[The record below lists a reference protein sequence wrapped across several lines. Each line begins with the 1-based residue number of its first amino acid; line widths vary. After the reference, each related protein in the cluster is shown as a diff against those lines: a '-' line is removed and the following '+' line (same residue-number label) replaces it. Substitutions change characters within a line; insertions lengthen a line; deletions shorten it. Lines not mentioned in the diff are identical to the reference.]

1 MGNQY
6 KQLTIKERYQIE
18 AFCTLGF
25 SARKMATELGRSN
38 KTISRELALCP
49 DDKYCAEMSHQQVH
63 LRRRDAAKYHKC
75 SAILKEVIRPLL
87 VLGLSPEQI
96 AGRMN
101 IETVSNYLSCNT
113 IYTLVKREQWQ
124 HLLARKVKSCKKT

>member
-1 MGNQY
+1 
-6 KQLTIKERYQIE
+6 
-18 AFCTLGF
+18 
-25 SARKMATELGRSN
+25 
-38 KTISRELALCP
+38 
-49 DDKYCAEMSHQQVH
+49 

-101 IETVSNYLSCNT
+101 IETVSNYLSCNA

-124 HLLARKVKSCKKT
+124 HLLARKGKAYKKRQGVEAGAKLIPGRVDIRERPSSVDDKIELGHWGGDTVYG